1 MRRHDAPAPS
11 GRRNRVLIGR
21 RLGGSVRRMLAQV
34 TTFAID
40 GIEPRRVTVEVDVRP
55 GLPAFAIVG
64 LGDRSVREARERVR
78 GAIQNSRF
86 KFPQERVTVN
96 LAPAFLH
103 KHGPGFDLA
112 IACGI
117 LAASGQVPA
126 EALARFAVFGEL
138 GLDGSLRPC
147 NGALAVAE
155 GVLRAGLDGVI
166 VPWERVEE
174 AAIVDS
180 ILVGGAGDLGSVAA
194 VLRGDEAPDRGDGRA
209 QPEPVRESV
218 DLADVRGHVAPIE
231 ALVVAAAGGHN
242 VLFSGPPGTG
252 KTMLARRLP
261 SILPPLTMA
270 EALEV
275 TRIQSIAGL
284 RSEGGLARVR
294 PFRAP
299 HHNISLPGLIGG
311 GAVPSPGEVSLAH
324 HGVLFLDEVSEFP
337 RSVLEGL
344 RQPLEDGRV
353 AVVRD
358 QRVAVFPTRFM
369 LVASTN
375 PCPCGYHPQR
385 RCRCTESDLQR
396 HRRRLSGPLL
406 DRIDLLL
413 AVGAPSAREIRSG
426 PATTSLSAR
435 ERVAAARA
443 LQLARLDGTGATCNA
458 HMDAALVR
466 RHVRLEP
473 GAERV
478 LHVTYEQGAFSARG
492 RDRVLRVARTIADLD
507 ASETVTKR
515 HLLHA
520 IGLRHDA
527 AAAPEAVA

>member
-1 MRRHDAPAPS
+1 
-11 GRRNRVLIGR
+11 
-21 RLGGSVRRMLAQV
+21 MLAQV

-78 GAIQNSRF
+78 GAIQNSGF
-86 KFPQERVTVN
+86 EFPQRRVTVN
-96 LAPAFLH
+96 LAPAYLH

-112 IACGI
+112 IACGV

-126 EALARFAVFGEL
+126 RSLARLAVFGEL
-138 GLDGSLRPC
+138 GLDGSLRTC

-155 GVLRAGLDGVI
+155 GVLRAGLEGVI
-166 VPWERVEE
+166 VPWERVAE
-174 AAIVDS
+174 AAVVDGIV
-180 ILVGGAGDLGSVAA
+180 VGGARDLVSVAA
-194 VLRGDEAPDRGDGRA
+194 VLRGEEAPDCGRPA
-209 QPEPVRESV
+209 SEPPPATPMV

-242 VLFSGPPGTG
+242 LLLTGPPGTG

-261 SILPPLTMA
+261 SILPPLTAA

-275 TRIQSIAGL
+275 TRIHSIAGL
-284 RSEGGLARVR
+284 QTGNGLASIR

-299 HHNISLPGLIGG
+299 HHNVSLPGIVGG
-311 GAVPSPGEVSLAH
+311 GSAPSPGEVSLAH
-324 HGVLFLDEVSEFP
+324 HGVLFLDELSEFP
-337 RSVLEGL
+337 RAVLEGL

-353 AVVRD
+353 AVVRS
-358 QRVAVFPTRFM
+358 QRIVVFPTRFM

-385 RCRCTESDLQR
+385 RCRCTEADLQR

-413 AVGAPSAREIRSG
+413 PVGRPSAGELRAA
-426 PATTSLSAR
+426 PATSSAAAR
-435 ERVAAARA
+435 ERVIRARE
-443 LQLARLDGTGATCNA
+443 LQLARLEGTAATCNA
-458 HMDAALVR
+458 HMDAAMVR
-466 RHVRLEP
+466 RHVQLEP
-473 GAERV
+473 AAERI

-492 RDRVLRVARTIADLD
+492 RERVLRVARTIADLD
-507 ASETVTKR
+507 GSQTVAKV
-515 HLLHA
+515 HLMRA
-520 IGLRHDA
+520 IGLRQDA
-527 AAAPEAVA
+527 VAAPEEVA